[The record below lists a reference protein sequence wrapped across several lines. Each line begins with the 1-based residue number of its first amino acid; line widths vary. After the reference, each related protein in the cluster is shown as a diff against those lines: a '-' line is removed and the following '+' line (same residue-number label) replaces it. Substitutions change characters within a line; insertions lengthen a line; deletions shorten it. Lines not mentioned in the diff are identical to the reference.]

1 MQIIGIST
9 CPQNARVCSDHFE
22 SSCYHPNDDYQSN
35 LKKLRSNAIPSLIR
49 KILSDITN
57 VQASPNKK
65 YSISP
70 FKSVDSSHVTIHS
83 NENVQRDNFLVQ
95 FIVDKEKY
103 NKTLES
109 NKENNNS
116 QNVNELPEHLP
127 QINSDYNS
135 HPKTSIVFSEK
146 STLKRYVL

>member
-22 SSCYHPNDDYQSN
+22 SSCYHPNDDYQSD
-35 LKKLRSNAIPSLIR
+35 LKRLRSNAIPSLKR

-57 VQASPNKK
+57 LQASPNKK

-70 FKSVDSSHVTIHS
+70 FKSVDSTHVTIHS
-83 NENVQRDNFLVQ
+83 NENVQQDNFLVQ
-95 FIVDKEKY
+95 FIDKENY
-103 NKTLES
+103 NKTLEF
-109 NKENNNS
+109 NTENNNL

-127 QINSDYNS
+127 QNNSDYNS
-135 HPKTSIVFSEK
+135 HSKTSIVFSEN

>member
-22 SSCYHPNDDYQSN
+22 SSCYHPNDDYQSD
-35 LKKLRSNAIPSLIR
+35 LKRLRSNAIPSLKR
-49 KILSDITN
+49 KISSDITN
-57 VQASPNKK
+57 VQASPNNN
-65 YSISP
+65 YSITP
-70 FKSVDSSHVTIHS
+70 FKSTDSSHVTIHS

-95 FIVDKEKY
+95 FIVDKE

-109 NKENNNS
+109 NTENNNL

-127 QINSDYNS
+127 QINSD
-135 HPKTSIVFSEK
+135 
-146 STLKRYVL
+146 STLKRYILSRKGSAILK